1 MTLCS
6 SYSVL
11 CRRYHD
17 SLNMSHDTLATF
29 KSNVA
34 DVDRLV
40 NFDKEVLQ
48 VVILTMEDLHAK
60 LKVTYANEQMNGGR
74 ALAVFK
80 GIRDNESLRS
90 KYAAIFNQAVV
101 LLVSHFSSALGDL
114 FRAAVAAKLYS
125 GAEGPLMAE
134 EIKITF
140 LEMRERDW
148 NLKSAAA
155 DLLIAK
161 HDFTF
166 QDMGSTVRAFDK
178 FVGVKLD
185 RDGVMNNIIAA
196 QACRHVIAHASGRV
210 TERTLKQV
218 STASPRT
225 LKSTLELN
233 ELIQFTTDE
242 IKSIRQ
248 DMLTFV
254 ERLDAAIAKIQPS
267 DC

>member
-1 MTLCS
+1 MPQ
-6 SYSVL
+6 
-11 CRRYHD
+11 
-17 SLNMSHDTLATF
+17 DTLATF
-29 KSNVA
+29 RSNVA

-48 VVILTMEDLHAK
+48 VVIQTMEDLHTK
-60 LKVTYANEQMNGGR
+60 LKATYASEQMNGGR

-90 KYAAIFNQAVV
+90 KYAAIFNQSVV

-114 FRAAVAAKLYS
+114 FRAGVASRLYS
-125 GAEGPLMAE
+125 GTEGPLLAE

-140 LEMRERDW
+140 AEMRERDW

-178 FVGVKLD
+178 FVGVKLE
-185 RDGVMNNIIAA
+185 RDVIMNNIIAT

-218 STASPRT
+218 SAATPRT
-225 LKSTLELN
+225 LKPNLVLN
-233 ELIQFTTDE
+233 ELVQFSTSE
-242 IKSIRQ
+242 IESVRQ
-248 DMLTFV
+248 DMLTFA
-254 ERLDAAIAKIQPS
+254 ERLDAALWI
-267 DC
+267 